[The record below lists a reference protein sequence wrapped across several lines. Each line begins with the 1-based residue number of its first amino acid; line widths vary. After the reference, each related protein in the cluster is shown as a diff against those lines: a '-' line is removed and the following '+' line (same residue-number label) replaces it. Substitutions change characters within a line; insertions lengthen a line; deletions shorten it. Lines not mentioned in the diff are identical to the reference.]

1 MHKKGLRSIC
11 LLGVLGRLNYTV
23 SRRKGIVVFDIL
35 YYKRLHIGNCC
46 KIYHFVVYCCKNV
59 SFSVSRLSDGGG
71 LKKSYSISL
80 MVVDRKRVNCNS
92 SLMVVVRRKSK
103 EVFCGCGWKKVN
115 CSSCLIVVVRRNT
128 V

>member
-1 MHKKGLRSIC
+1 M
-11 LLGVLGRLNYTV
+11 V
-23 SRRKGIVVFDIL
+23 IVV
-35 YYKRLHIGNCC
+35 R
-46 KIYHFVVYCCKNV
+46 NV

-80 MVVDRKRVNCNS
+80 MVVDGKRVNCNS

-115 CSSCLIVVVRRNT
+115 CSSCLIVVVRRNIKA
-128 V
+128 VI